1 MATLETPTEGMARDF
16 AAGQQLASGFMA
28 NYWRAKEGQLNE
40 ARYVAGQA
48 LRDVQLSV
56 AQSQLQT
63 IQNAATVKAQQDAAI
78 PGLFGL
84 AAKAQ
89 ANDWNPDTRL
99 EFLEFLQ
106 KNPALAR
113 SQEAQNVLGMF
124 NESDKIR
131 REREALELRLNNEQE
146 VARIRA
152 EREAVD
158 KTPKLLVDKAG
169 RVRQVTAG
177 GATEAVEVFSKL
189 EREDQ
194 ESTIRELNQIIFNDI
209 KTSKEKEQASARK
222 KALLSE
228 WSTEESRRLDELKKK
243 VGGSGSS
250 ETEQDS
256 PSTEDRKFAGWRA
269 MIAGQDPNMVGN
281 IPASPV
287 AVPTQTQPAPSTN
300 AFKIRLKSP

>member
-16 AAGQQLASGFMA
+16 AAGQQIASGFMA

-40 ARYVAGQA
+40 ARYMAEQA

-56 AQSQLQT
+56 AQSQLET
-63 IQNAATVKAQQDAAI
+63 VRNAATVKAQQDAAI

-89 ANDWNPDTRL
+89 ANDWNPDTKL

-131 REREALELRLNNEQE
+131 RKIEAEQLKRQNAIDIAE
-146 VARIRA
+146 IRA
-152 EREAVD
+152 NREAVD
-158 KTPKLLVDKAG
+158 RTPKYVVNELG
-169 RVRQVTAG
+169 EPIEVTSG
-177 GATEAVEVFSKL
+177 GAVRPIKAFTPVEQAEIESNIRILTKEVEESVGSKKVESQRKLDDYIKSTKEL
-189 EREDQ
+189 ERKRNEDAA
-194 ESTIRELNQIIFNDI
+194 TKLMPP
-209 KTSKEKEQASARK
+209 
-222 KALLSE
+222 
-228 WSTEESRRLDELKKK
+228 EE
-243 VGGSGSS
+243 
-250 ETEQDS
+250 
-256 PSTEDRKFAGWRA
+256 RKFAGWRA

-281 IPASPV
+281 IPAGPP
-287 AVPTQTQPAPSTN
+287 AVSTQTQPAPSTN